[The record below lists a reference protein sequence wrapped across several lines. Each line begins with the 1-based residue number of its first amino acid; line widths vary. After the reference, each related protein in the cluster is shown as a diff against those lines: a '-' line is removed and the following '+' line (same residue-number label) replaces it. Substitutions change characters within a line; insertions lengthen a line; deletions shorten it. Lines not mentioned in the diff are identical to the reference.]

1 MYVYTVQLYSRIHSR
16 MPSHTHSYS
25 SGASSSWGSQKS
37 YYSSWYNQPTNP
49 GLCGLSNL
57 GNTSFMNSALQVL
70 TLYQPMT
77 HICVTVSLLEFIWG
91 I

>member
-1 MYVYTVQLYSRIHSR
+1 MYVYTVQLYSRLHSPL
-16 MPSHTHSYS
+16 PSHIHSYS
-25 SGASSSWGSQKS
+25 GGASSSWGSQKS

-57 GNTSFMNSALQVL
+57 GNTCFMNAALQVL

-77 HICVTVSLLEFIWG
+77 HTVSLLELIWG